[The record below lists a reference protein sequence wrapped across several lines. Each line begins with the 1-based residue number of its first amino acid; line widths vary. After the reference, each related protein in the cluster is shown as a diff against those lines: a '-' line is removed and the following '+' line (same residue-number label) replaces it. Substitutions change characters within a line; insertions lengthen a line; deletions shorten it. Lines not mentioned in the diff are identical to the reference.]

1 MLEHLGICP
10 LKTFPLAEWCECKW
24 GVCCRFAAIF
34 ERFICF
40 WRFLMRERGV
50 AMRSRSDSYA
60 FVQGISVGEGRAEC
74 KLVPTPGGLSQN
86 MGLEMGKGAF
96 PAFTLELCPAM
107 LNPFGLHFVPRPSAH
122 CPQQWSN
129 EIVTIMV
136 AMACTWANGVQ
147 SPTAN
152 YREKKK
158 NRQEQL
164 RHN

>member
-1 MLEHLGICP
+1 MLEHLVSCP

-34 ERFICF
+34 EQFICF

-50 AMRSRSDSYA
+50 VHAQEVIHMLLLE
-60 FVQGISVGEGRAEC
+60 GSVSGRGYTEC
-74 KLVPTPGGLSQN
+74 GLVPTPGGLSQN
-86 MGLEMGKGAF
+86 MGLKMGKGAF

-129 EIVTIMV
+129 EKGTIMV
-136 AMACTWANGVQ
+136 AMACTWANGVP
-147 SPTAN
+147 SLPPN
-152 YREKKK
+152 YRREKK
-158 NRQEQL
+158 
-164 RHN
+164 